1 MTSVHARPIL
11 IMAGGTGGH
20 VFPALALARLLR
32 ARSFEVIWLGTQR
45 GLEARVVPADRIPI
59 EWLSVGGL
67 RGKGVVTLL
76 AAPFRLALALSQA
89 LRVMWRHRPLVVVG
103 LGGFVTGPGGV
114 AAWLTRR
121 PLLIH
126 EQNAVAGFT
135 NRCLLH
141 LSREVLEAFPGS
153 FGSGVKARAI
163 GNPVRQDIVA
173 IAPPAARFA
182 DRTGAIRILV
192 IGGSQGATRL
202 QSVVPVALARLKQT
216 ATEIPPID
224 VRHQAGERWIDAGR
238 QSYASAGVRADVR
251 PFIEDMAEA
260 YSWADLVICRS
271 GALTVSELAAAGVGA
286 ILVPFPAAVD
296 DHQTHNAQYLVKE
309 GAAVLIA
316 DRDLTAERLC
326 DELQRL
332 CAGRD
337 KLLSM
342 AQRARK
348 LAMPQAADELARTC
362 LEMAAREAA

>member
-1 MTSVHARPIL
+1 MSSFAARPIL

-32 ARSFEVIWLGTQR
+32 ARSYEVIWLGTRR
-45 GLEARVVPADRIPI
+45 GLEARVVPAEQIPI

-67 RGKGVVTLL
+67 RGKSLATLI
-76 AAPFRLALALSQA
+76 AAPFRLVLALAQA
-89 LRVMWRHRPLVVVG
+89 LRVMWRHRPIVVVG

-135 NRCLLH
+135 NRLL
-141 LSREVLEAFPGS
+141 SRIAREVLEAFPGS
-153 FGSGVKARAI
+153 FGRGVHARLI
-163 GNPVRQDIVA
+163 GNPVRQDISA
-173 IAPPAARFA
+173 IDPPAARFA
-182 DRTGAIRILV
+182 ARGGPIRILV

-202 QSVVPVALARLKQT
+202 NTVVPFALARLRQT
-216 ATEIPPID
+216 GTTEIPPID
-224 VRHQAGERWIDAGR
+224 VRHQAGERWVEAGR

-296 DHQTHNAQYLVKE
+296 DHQTQNAQYLVGE

-316 DRDLTAERLC
+316 DRELTAERLAE
-326 DELQRL
+326 ELQRL
-332 CAGRD
+332 CVGRG
-337 KLLSM
+337 KLLAM
-342 AQRARK
+342 AERARL
-348 LAMPQAADELARTC
+348 LARPRAADDLAASC
-362 LEMAAREAA
+362 LRLAGAAA

>member
-1 MTSVHARPIL
+1 MSSTEARPIL

-32 ARSFEVIWLGTQR
+32 ARSFHVVWLGTRR
-45 GLEARVVPADRIPI
+45 GLEARVVPAETIPI

-67 RGKGVVTLL
+67 RGKGWTTLL
-76 AAPFRLALALSQA
+76 AAPFRLTLALLQA
-89 LRVMWRHRPLVVVG
+89 LQVMWRYRPLIVVG

-114 AAWLTRR
+114 AAWLTRH

-135 NRCLLH
+135 NRWLARIA
-141 LSREVLEAFPGS
+141 REVLEAFPGS
-153 FGSGVKARAI
+153 FGKVGHARAI
-163 GNPVRQDIVA
+163 GNPVRQDISA
-173 IAPPAARFA
+173 IPAPRDRFAARS
-182 DRTGAIRILV
+182 GPIRILV

-202 QSVVPVALARLKQT
+202 NAVVPFALARLKTLGAEQV
-216 ATEIPPID
+216 PPID
-224 VRHQAGERWIDAGR
+224 VRHQAGERWIEAGR
-238 QSYASAGVRADVR
+238 ESYVSAGVRADVR

-296 DHQTHNAQYLVKE
+296 DHQTQNAQYLVKE

-316 DRDLTAERLC
+316 DRDLSAERLA

-337 KLLSM
+337 RLLAM
-342 AQRARK
+342 AERARL
-348 LAMPQAADELARTC
+348 LARPRAAEDLAASCLELAR
-362 LEMAAREAA
+362 AAA